1 MKINI
6 TYAELEGGQCSEEKK
21 SRKPDSMQKNEQSG
35 KELHISGQ
43 KVIRMVSAKAL
54 G

>member
-21 SRKPDSMQKNEQSG
+21 SRKPDSMQKNACQGRNCTYLG
-35 KELHISGQ
+35 K
-43 KVIRMVSAKAL
+43 K
-54 G
+54 